1 MSRNVRIV
9 FGVGSALLLVCV
21 CGAIAMFSVLGVT
34 IGRAV
39 ESDPAHIAAAASRIA
54 DFQPPSGYKPEVT
67 IDLGGYLFVSYAP
80 GDGHSHIMFVQAPAS
95 ANVEQAT
102 LEQYAQQATQ
112 NRDYDS
118 HTHLQVVGQQQ
129 ATVRGQTVTLVVS
142 EGTNSDGAAYRT
154 LTGVFQGKGGLALLS
169 VEAPLSHWNQTEVE
183 AFLASTR

>member
-1 MSRNVRIV
+1 MSRQAKLV
-9 FGVGSALLLVCV
+9 FGVGATLLFVCV
-21 CGAIAMFSVLGVT
+21 CGTIALFSALGGA
-34 IGRAV
+34 IGRGV
-39 ESDPAHIAAAASRIA
+39 ELDPAQVTAAASRIA
-54 DFQPPSGYKPEVT
+54 DFQLPPGYKPEVT

-80 GDGHSHIMFVQAPAS
+80 GGGHSHIMFVQAPAS

-112 NRDYDS
+112 NRRYDP
-118 HTHLQVVGQQQ
+118 HTRMQVVGQQQ
-129 ATVRGQTVTLVVS
+129 ATVRGQAVTLVMS

-169 VEAPLSHWNQTEVE
+169 VEAPLSNWNQTQVE